1 MIKVNYDIKGL
12 RARFRDIRT
21 RIKKPVQKT
30 IADEARPLVK
40 LAQSNLASAGIQF
53 HNTKLTKALAV
64 KKDKKKFGVQVGIVN
79 MGKSVDGQRYYI
91 ANFFE
96 VGARK
101 SGLPRQTKKGYNR
114 GVITPHYFW
123 KRAQEALLNNIE
135 SKLQREIPITISQI
149 MNK

>member
-30 IADEARPLVK
+30 IADEARPLVR
-40 LAQSNLASAGIQF
+40 LAQSNLASAGISF

-64 KKDKKKFGVQVGIVN
+64 KKDKKRFGVMVGIVN
-79 MGKSVDGQRYYI
+79 MGKSIDSQRYYI

-101 SGLPRQTKKGYNR
+101 SGQARQTRKGYNR
-114 GVITPHYFW
+114 GVITPRYFW
-123 KRAQEALLNNIE
+123 RRAQDSLLNNIE
-135 SKLQREIPITISQI
+135 SKLQRELPLTISKI